1 MKAGVKMKKIL
12 FLALIIGAVFYAVS
26 CSDNG
31 EKTLYTCPMHPQVIQ
46 DHPGS
51 CPICGMDLV
60 PVEKEQQ
67 QGAENHSAHEDA
79 QMGYAAI
86 TVSPEK
92 QQLINIKFDTVKKRV
107 LSGLVYAPGVVA
119 YDPELYS
126 AASEYRNALK
136 INSAEL
142 AETAVL
148 KLQSLGLSA
157 KQISEIPKSPEDGD
171 IFSNMSVYAQV
182 YQNDI
187 KKIKRGADVIVTSG
201 QNRFE
206 GAVSGIDPVM
216 NPDTRSFNVRIKLNK
231 AGAVLKPEMYVDA
244 GIMTGGEK
252 VLSVP
257 EEAVMNTGTMNM
269 VFVDA
274 GEGRLEPR
282 HITTGAVM
290 EGYIAVE
297 SGLKEGERVVVN
309 GNFLIDSESRLKAA
323 FAGMG
328 ASHVHDK

>member
-1 MKAGVKMKKIL
+1 MKKIL
-12 FLALIIGAVFYAVS
+12 LLAAIIAAVFAAVS
-26 CSDNG
+26 CSDNR

-60 PVEKEQQ
+60 PVEKEKQKED
-67 QGAENHSAHEDA
+67 GDHSAHENEA
-79 QMGYAAI
+79 MGYAAI

-92 QQLINIKFDTVKKRV
+92 QQLINIRFDTAKKRV
-107 LSGLVYAPGVVA
+107 LSGLVYAPGAVA

-126 AASEYRNALK
+126 AVSEYRNALK
-136 INSAEL
+136 INSTEL
-142 AETAVL
+142 SETAVL
-148 KLQSLGLSA
+148 KLKSLGLSA
-157 KQISEIPKSPEDGD
+157 KQIGEIPLSGEDGD

-182 YQNDI
+182 YQDDI
-187 KKIKRGADVIVTSG
+187 RKIKRGADVIVTSG

-206 GAVSGIDPVM
+206 GTVTGIDPVM
-216 NPDTRSFNVRIKLNK
+216 NPETRSFNVRIKMNK

-274 GEGRLEPR
+274 GDGRLEPR
-282 HITTGAVM
+282 HITTGAAM